1 MISRVVFIS
10 VLLLLWC
17 HCRHVLGSGDSGTG
31 IVPSPDRSADGADLL
46 SVGTMVD
53 THSAMLRQGNTDECD
68 IVMNLSAAD
77 RCAFVKATPDCSMED
92 SFINYLKM
100 AFCLLPPNLTPL
112 TITLCMIWLLILFIV
127 LGLTASKFFCPNLS
141 AISSSLR
148 LTHNVAGV
156 TFLALGNGAPDVFSA
171 TVAFS
176 RPHTAGLAIG
186 ALFGA
191 GIFVTT
197 VVAGSVSLV
206 KPFTVASRPFLRD
219 VIFYMAA
226 VFWTFIILYRGT
238 ISLGETLGYLG
249 LYVVYVVTVIV
260 SAYIY
265 SLQKHSAT
273 RSSVQSSTHV
283 PGDTHVPELQTS
295 ESDEAP
301 LLSNG
306 SIQEGYD
313 SEYRPLLP
321 YCESTSSILLN
332 SLNPLD
338 SRTWRR
344 KTWRWRTVKILKMP
358 LEVLLLLTVPVVD
371 PDKEDRNWRR
381 PLNCLH
387 LITAPLVCVLTFS
400 SGEYGLYLIEGQFPV
415 WALTLLFGLFLS
427 AIVFLTTSNDQPP
440 AYHLV
445 FSLLGFVVSAM
456 WISAAASEV
465 VSILHML
472 GVVLSLSNNL
482 LGLTLLAWGN
492 SIGDC
497 FSDIT
502 IARQGYP
509 RMALSA
515 CFGGIIFNMLIGV
528 GIGCLIQMYNNE
540 PVVTLEPEG
549 LLTWVLAGSLGLSL
563 VFSFILVP
571 LRCFH
576 LGRTYGIFLLL
587 FYAVFL
593 LVALLTEF
601 GFIHT

>member
-1 MISRVVFIS
+1 MTSRVVFIS

-17 HCRHVLGSGDSGTG
+17 HSRHVLGSGDSGTG

-46 SVGTMVD
+46 SVGTMLG

-112 TITLCMIWLLILFIV
+112 TITLCIIWLLILFIV

-265 SLQKHSAT
+265 SQQKHSAT
-273 RSSVQSSTHV
+273 RSSVQSSTHA
-283 PGDTHVPELQTS
+283 PELQTS
-295 ESDEAP
+295 ESDQAP

-332 SLNPLD
+332 SLNPVD
-338 SRTWRR
+338 CRTWRR

-387 LITAPLVCVLTFS
+387 LVTAPLVCVLTFS

-528 GIGCLIQMYNNE
+528 GIGCLIQMFNNE

-563 VFSFILVP
+563 AFSFILVP

-576 LGRTYGIFLLL
+576 LGRAYGIFLLL

-601 GFIHT
+601 GFIHI

>member
-1 MISRVVFIS
+1 MTSRVVFIS

-17 HCRHVLGSGDSGTG
+17 HSRHVLGSGDSGTG

-46 SVGTMVD
+46 SVGTMVG
-53 THSAMLRQGNTDECD
+53 THSAMLRQGSTDECD

-112 TITLCMIWLLILFIV
+112 TITLCIIWLLILFIV

-265 SLQKHSAT
+265 SQQKHSAT
-273 RSSVQSSTHV
+273 RSSVQSSTHA

-295 ESDEAP
+295 ESDQAP

-332 SLNPLD
+332 SLNPVD

-387 LITAPLVCVLTFS
+387 LVTAPLVCVLTFS

-502 IARQGYP
+502 IARQGYHGWHYQP
-509 RMALSA
+509 ALGESS
-515 CFGGIIFNMLIGV
+515 
-528 GIGCLIQMYNNE
+528 
-540 PVVTLEPEG
+540 
-549 LLTWVLAGSLGLSL
+549 LT
-563 VFSFILVP
+563 
-571 LRCFH
+571 C
-576 LGRTYGIFLLL
+576 
-587 FYAVFL
+587 
-593 LVALLTEF
+593 
-601 GFIHT
+601 

>member
-1 MISRVVFIS
+1 MFV
-10 VLLLLWC
+10 
-17 HCRHVLGSGDSGTG
+17 
-31 IVPSPDRSADGADLL
+31 IVCA
-46 SVGTMVD
+46 
-53 THSAMLRQGNTDECD
+53 
-68 IVMNLSAAD
+68 IVMNLSAVD
-77 RCAFVKATPDCSMED
+77 RCAFVKTTPDCSMED

-100 AFCLLPPNLTPL
+100 TFCLLPPELTPL
-112 TITLCMIWLLILFIV
+112 TITLCVSVCV
-127 LGLTASKFFCPNLS
+127 LRIYVFSIFSFCPNLS

-176 RPHTAGLAIG
+176 HPHTAGLAIG

-197 VVAGSVSLV
+197 VVAGAVSLV

-226 VFWTFIILYRGT
+226 VFWTVVILYRGT

-249 LYVVYVVTVIV
+249 LYVVYVITVIA

-265 SLQKHSAT
+265 KSIQ
-273 RSSVQSSTHV
+273 SSVCV
-283 PGDTHVPELQTS
+283 C
-295 ESDEAP
+295 AC
-301 LLSNG
+301 
-306 SIQEGYD
+306 ID
-313 SEYRPLLP
+313 SEYCPLLP
-321 YCESTSSILLN
+321 YCESTSSILLS
-332 SLNPLD
+332 SLNPVD
-338 SRTWRR
+338 SRIWRR
-344 KTWRWRTVKILKMP
+344 KSWRWRAIKIVKMP

-381 PLNCLH
+381 PLNCLN
-387 LITAPLVCVLTFS
+387 LITAPLVCVLTFR
-400 SGEYGLYLIEGQFPV
+400 SGEYGMYQIEDQFPV

-427 AIVFLTTSNDQPP
+427 AIVFLTTTNNHPP
-440 AYHLV
+440 PYHSL
-445 FSLLGFVVSAM
+445 FSLLGFVVSAI
-456 WISAAASEV
+456 WISAAALEV

-472 GVVLSLSNNL
+472 GVVFSLSNNL

-492 SIGDC
+492 SIGDS
-497 FSDIT
+497 FSDVT

-509 RMALSA
+509 QMAISA

-528 GIGCLIQMYNNE
+528 GIGCLMQMFNNE
-540 PVVTLEPEG
+540 PVVTFEPAG

-563 VFSFILVP
+563 VLSFILVP
-571 LRCFH
+571 LHCFH
-576 LGRTYGIFLLL
+576 MGRSYGIFLLL

-601 GFIHT
+601 GFIHTGSL

>member
-1 MISRVVFIS
+1 MKYWDVLVS
-10 VLLLLWC
+10 VWLLSWC
-17 HCRHVLGSGDSGTG
+17 HCRNVLVSGENSTG
-31 IVPSPDRSADGADLL
+31 VDYFDRSADVADRVS
-46 SVGTMVD
+46 SVDMVD
-53 THSAMLRQGNTDECD
+53 THIAMFRKENSDGCD
-68 IVMNLSAAD
+68 AVMNLNATQ
-77 RCAFVKATPDCSMED
+77 RCEFVRNTPGCRMED
-92 SFINYLKM
+92 GFINYLQL

-112 TITLCMIWLLILFIV
+112 TIIFCIIWLFFLFIL
-127 LGLTASKFFCPNLS
+127 LGVTASKFFCPNLS
-141 AISSSLR
+141 SISSTLR

-191 GIFVTT
+191 GIYVTT
-197 VVAGSVSLV
+197 VVAGGVSLV

-219 VIFYMAA
+219 VVFFMAA
-226 VFWTFIILYRGT
+226 VFWTFVILFKGT
-238 ISLGETLGYLG
+238 ISLAETLGYLG
-249 LYVVYVVTVIV
+249 LYVVYVLTVIV

-265 SLQKHSAT
+265 SHQNHSAT
-273 RSSVQSSTHV
+273 K
-283 PGDTHVPELQTS
+283 TS
-295 ESDEAP
+295 AQISPYEPVIQVSEDEAH
-301 LLSNG
+301 LLSHG
-306 SIQEGYD
+306 HIEEDYD
-313 SEYRPLLP
+313 SEYRTLLP
-321 YCESTSSILLN
+321 YSESTSSILLN
-332 SLNPLD
+332 SLNPVD
-338 SRTWRR
+338 CRTWRR
-344 KTWRWRTVKILKMP
+344 KTWLWKSAKILKVP
-358 LEVLLLLTVPVVD
+358 LEFLLLMTVPVVD
-371 PDKEDRNWRR
+371 ADKEDRNWRR

-387 LITAPLVCVLTFS
+387 LITAPLVCVLIFQ
-400 SGEYGLYLIEGQFPV
+400 SGEYGLHLITGQFPV

-427 AIVFLTTSNDQPP
+427 SIVFLTTTNEHPP
-440 AYHLV
+440 PYHSL
-445 FSLLGFVVSAM
+445 FSLLGFLVSAI

-492 SIGDC
+492 SIGDS

-509 RMALSA
+509 RMAISA

-528 GIGCLIQMYNNE
+528 GIGCLLQMFNSE
-540 PVVTLEPEG
+540 RVLMLEPEG
-549 LLTWVLAGSLGLSL
+549 LLTWVLAGSLGVSL
-563 VFSFILVP
+563 LLSFIIVP
-571 LRCFH
+571 LRSFH
-576 LGRTYGIFLLL
+576 LDRAYGIFLLL

>member
-1 MISRVVFIS
+1 MTSRVVFIS

-17 HCRHVLGSGDSGTG
+17 HSRHVLGSGDSGTG

-46 SVGTMVD
+46 SVGTMVG
-53 THSAMLRQGNTDECD
+53 THSAMLRQGSTDECD

-112 TITLCMIWLLILFIV
+112 TITLCIIWLLILFIV

-265 SLQKHSAT
+265 SQQKHSAT
-273 RSSVQSSTHV
+273 RSSVQSSTHA
-283 PGDTHVPELQTS
+283 PELQTS
-295 ESDEAP
+295 ESDQAP

-332 SLNPLD
+332 SLNPVD

-387 LITAPLVCVLTFS
+387 LVTAPLVCVLTFS

-528 GIGCLIQMYNNE
+528 GIGCLIQMFNNE

-563 VFSFILVP
+563 AFSFILVP

-576 LGRTYGIFLLL
+576 LGRAYGIFLLL

-601 GFIHT
+601 GFIHI

>member
-1 MISRVVFIS
+1 MTSRVVFIS

-17 HCRHVLGSGDSGTG
+17 HSRHVLGSGDSGTG

-46 SVGTMVD
+46 SVGTMLG

-112 TITLCMIWLLILFIV
+112 TITLCIIWLLILFIV

-265 SLQKHSAT
+265 SQQKHSAT
-273 RSSVQSSTHV
+273 RSSVQSSTHA

-295 ESDEAP
+295 ESDQAP

-332 SLNPLD
+332 SLNPVD
-338 SRTWRR
+338 CRTWRR

-387 LITAPLVCVLTFS
+387 LVTAPLVCVLTFS

-528 GIGCLIQMYNNE
+528 GIGCLIQMFNNE
-540 PVVTLEPEG
+540 PVVTDGEDDHEEEQQQQDIYKRGKGLED
-549 LLTWVLAGSLGLSL
+549 LTQVSDWTRG
-563 VFSFILVP
+563 
-571 LRCFH
+571 
-576 LGRTYGIFLLL
+576 
-587 FYAVFL
+587 
-593 LVALLTEF
+593 
-601 GFIHT
+601 

>member
-1 MISRVVFIS
+1 MTSRVVFIS

-17 HCRHVLGSGDSGTG
+17 HSRHVLGSGDSGTG

-46 SVGTMVD
+46 SVGTMLG

-112 TITLCMIWLLILFIV
+112 TITLCIIWLLILFIV

-265 SLQKHSAT
+265 SQQKHSAT
-273 RSSVQSSTHV
+273 RSSVQSSTHA

-295 ESDEAP
+295 ESDQAP

-332 SLNPLD
+332 SLNPVD
-338 SRTWRR
+338 CRTWRR

-387 LITAPLVCVLTFS
+387 LVTAPLVCVLTFS

-528 GIGCLIQMYNNE
+528 GIGCLIQMFNNE

-563 VFSFILVP
+563 AFSFILVP

-576 LGRTYGIFLLL
+576 LGRAYGIFLLL

-601 GFIHT
+601 GFIHI

>member
-1 MISRVVFIS
+1 MTSRVDFIS
-10 VLLLLWC
+10 ALLLLWC
-17 HCRHVLGSGDSGTG
+17 LCRHVLGSGDSGTG

-46 SVGTMVD
+46 SAGTMVD

-112 TITLCMIWLLILFIV
+112 TITLCIIWLLILFIV

-238 ISLGETLGYLG
+238 ISLGETLGYMG

-265 SLQKHSAT
+265 SHQKHSAT
-273 RSSVQSSTHV
+273 RSSVQSSTHA
-283 PGDTHVPELQTS
+283 PELQTS
-295 ESDEAP
+295 ESDQAP

-306 SIQEGYD
+306 SIQQGYD

-332 SLNPLD
+332 SLNPVD

-445 FSLLGFVVSAM
+445 FSLLGFLVSAM

-528 GIGCLIQMYNNE
+528 GIGCLIQMFNNE

-576 LGRTYGIFLLL
+576 LGRAYGIFLLL

>member
-1 MISRVVFIS
+1 MA
-10 VLLLLWC
+10 WAPE
-17 HCRHVLGSGDSGTG
+17 SGTG
-31 IVPSPDRSADGADLL
+31 VVPSPDRSPDGADLRS
-46 SVGTMVD
+46 SVGTMVG
-53 THSAMLRQGNTDECD
+53 THFAMFHQGNTDKCA
-68 IVMNLSAAD
+68 IVMNLSAVD
-77 RCAFVKATPDCSMED
+77 RCAFVKTTPDCSMED

-100 AFCLLPPNLTPL
+100 TFCLLPPDLTPL
-112 TITLCMIWLLILFIV
+112 TITLCIIWLLFLFIV
-127 LGLTASKFFCPNLS
+127 LGLTASKFVCQ
-141 AISSSLR
+141 
-148 LTHNVAGV
+148 GV

-197 VVAGSVSLV
+197 VVAGAVSLV

-226 VFWTFIILYRGT
+226 VFWTVIILYRGT

-249 LYVVYVVTVIV
+249 LYVVYVITVIA

-265 SLQKHSAT
+265 SHQKHSAT
-273 RSSVQSSTHV
+273 RSSIQSSTHV
-283 PGDTHVPELQTS
+283 PEFQSS
-295 ESDEAP
+295 ESDDEAI
-301 LLSNG
+301 LISNS
-306 SIQEGYD
+306 SIQEDYD
-313 SEYRPLLP
+313 SEYCPLLP
-321 YCESTSSILLN
+321 YCESTSSILLS
-332 SLNPLD
+332 SLNPVD
-338 SRTWRR
+338 SRIWRR
-344 KTWRWRTVKILKMP
+344 KSWRWRAIKILKMP

-387 LITAPLVCVLTFS
+387 LITSPLVCVLTFR
-400 SGEYGLYLIEGQFPV
+400 SGEYGMYQIEDQFPV

-427 AIVFLTTSNDQPP
+427 AIVFLTTTNNHPP
-440 AYHLV
+440 PYHSL
-445 FSLLGFVVSAM
+445 FSLLGFVVSAI
-456 WISAAASEV
+456 WISAAALEV

-472 GVVLSLSNNL
+472 GVVFSLSNNL

-492 SIGDC
+492 SIGDS
-497 FSDIT
+497 FSDVT

-509 RMALSA
+509 QMAISA

-528 GIGCLIQMYNNE
+528 GIGCLMQMFNNE
-540 PVVTLEPEG
+540 PVVTFEPAG

-563 VFSFILVP
+563 VLSFILVP
-571 LRCFH
+571 LHCFH
-576 LGRTYGIFLLL
+576 MGRSYGIFLLL

-601 GFIHT
+601 GFIHTGSQ